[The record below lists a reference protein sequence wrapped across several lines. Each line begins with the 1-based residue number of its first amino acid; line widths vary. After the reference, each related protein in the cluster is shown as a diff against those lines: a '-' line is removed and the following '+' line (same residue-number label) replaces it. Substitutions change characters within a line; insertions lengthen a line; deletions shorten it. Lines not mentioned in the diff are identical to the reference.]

1 MSYLK
6 KYIKKKIL
14 RTYNNFDI
22 EDLKYLKKIQ
32 KNLLKLDLDKDKNI
46 DLTIKGLFYY
56 NLFLPHFSKFYIFLY
71 SFKIPLV
78 FPLPLSHLTYLRK
91 NNVNCIISLSLIFFY
106 VYIVYISTK
115 RIFSTLKFI
124 LKIKKCTHSDN
135 TTKVYFPNI
144 YEQEYIPNPK
154 KNDQEYTFIKS
165 CLTELNLNPENI
177 YHSNPNIEKFSYK
190 GGNYQYGFPING
202 LSIKKKFLLFIFA
215 MYSYILSLFLFFRWK
230 NFFILDQRIYKF
242 FFELS
247 NKDKAN
253 NDNVE
258 QKHVIYDFKNQLLRP
273 YWTYF
278 ADEQH
283 YKFYLINTASGFY
296 GFKDSLGKY
305 PVDTMYHHLCNFEN
319 YYVDSPIFFK
329 YLKDIIPTAK
339 LFKNKISPFH
349 IYEEIN
355 FNNLNQINVAIF
367 DVVPATLF
375 RRALL
380 LPEDRYRVSSTCISF
395 LSDIIKCLNIYN
407 VTIYLKIK
415 HNLNSINFPADYID
429 FIKNL
434 NGNKIIKL
442 NPRYSPKL
450 LSSKVHFSISS
461 PFTTA
466 AFYETITNNNFF
478 YDPINYISNDDRAK
492 QNLELVSGFDC
503 LNNHLEKIIGKIT
516 NCL

>member
-1 MSYLK
+1 MDFQLTAYQLK
-6 KYIKKKIL
+6 K
-14 RTYNNFDI
+14 NFC
-22 EDLKYLKKIQ
+22 YL
-32 KNLLKLDLDKDKNI
+32 
-46 DLTIKGLFYY
+46 Y
-56 NLFLPHFSKFYIFLY
+56 LPCI
-71 SFKIPLV
+71 
-78 FPLPLSHLTYLRK
+78 LTYLAY
-91 NNVNCIISLSLIFFY
+91 FF
-106 VYIVYISTK
+106 
-115 RIFSTLKFI
+115 FLGG
-124 LKIKKCTHSDN
+124 KI
-135 TTKVYFPNI
+135 
-144 YEQEYIPNPK
+144 
-154 KNDQEYTFIKS
+154 
-165 CLTELNLNPENI
+165 
-177 YHSNPNIEKFSYK
+177 
-190 GGNYQYGFPING
+190 
-202 LSIKKKFLLFIFA
+202 
-215 MYSYILSLFLFFRWK
+215 FLFWIK
-230 NFFILDQRIYKF
+230 GFISF

-283 YKFYLINTASGFY
+283 YKFFLINTASGFY

-349 IYEEIN
+349 TYEEIN

-407 VTIYLKIK
+407 VTIY
-415 HNLNSINFPADYID
+415 
-429 FIKNL
+429 
-434 NGNKIIKL
+434 
-442 NPRYSPKL
+442 
-450 LSSKVHFSISS
+450 
-461 PFTTA
+461 
-466 AFYETITNNNFF
+466 
-478 YDPINYISNDDRAK
+478 
-492 QNLELVSGFDC
+492 
-503 LNNHLEKIIGKIT
+503 
-516 NCL
+516 

>member
-1 MSYLK
+1 M
-6 KYIKKKIL
+6 
-14 RTYNNFDI
+14 
-22 EDLKYLKKIQ
+22 
-32 KNLLKLDLDKDKNI
+32 
-46 DLTIKGLFYY
+46 
-56 NLFLPHFSKFYIFLY
+56 
-71 SFKIPLV
+71 
-78 FPLPLSHLTYLRK
+78 
-91 NNVNCIISLSLIFFY
+91 
-106 VYIVYISTK
+106 
-115 RIFSTLKFI
+115 
-124 LKIKKCTHSDN
+124 
-135 TTKVYFPNI
+135 
-144 YEQEYIPNPK
+144 
-154 KNDQEYTFIKS
+154 
-165 CLTELNLNPENI
+165 TELNLNPENI

-190 GGNYQYGFPING
+190 GGNYQYGFQ
-202 LSIKKKFLLFIFA
+202 LTTYQLKKKFLLFIFA

-230 NFFILDQRIYKF
+230 NFLFWIKGYISF
-242 FFELS
+242 FLNYLIKTRQIMIML
-247 NKDKAN
+247 NK
-253 NDNVE
+253 
-258 QKHVIYDFKNQLLRP
+258 KHVIYDFKNQLLRP

-429 FIKNL
+429 FINNL

-450 LSSKVHFSISS
+450 LSSKVHFFDIFSFYNCSI
-461 PFTTA
+461 
-466 AFYETITNNNFF
+466 
-478 YDPINYISNDDRAK
+478 
-492 QNLELVSGFDC
+492 L
-503 LNNHLEKIIGKIT
+503 
-516 NCL
+516 